1 MEQTNNTDCP
11 IPTVKNWEYPQLS
24 VDLSQFPDKSHEDL
38 PDAMRWA
45 DAIAKEPAWCPLKG
59 KELADFIENWKHIE
73 SSDDVRVPF
82 AYKNGG
88 KTAENPKAVSKL
100 RAVGKDFIYKVGK
113 HILSGNFNLTTIPFP
128 IRAMIPKS
136 YLEYVGSTAT
146 VFFPL
151 YMNLA
156 LKTSDPVERFKLY
169 IVSSLAYFYMSSS
182 FAKPLNP
189 ILGET
194 CTGYYDDGS
203 HFYLEQ
209 ISHHPPISYMFYV
222 GPNDAYRFYGP
233 SQYGASA
240 GFNSITVTA
249 KAWRK
254 VTFKDNN
261 QTIHNTFPNEYY
273 DGSLLGTT
281 VHSSIGD
288 LEFTDEGNGIYC
300 KIELGKVKKRPTDY
314 IEGTITVNGEPVSK
328 LTGTYL
334 GYLEFDGKRYFDFRH
349 VQPFQTKLATSPLQ
363 SDCLYRPDRA
373 LLVRGQYDAAQKEK
387 EQLEHIQR
395 TDAKMR
401 KAYKEE
407 QAANGNADATATEG
421 H

>member
-1 MEQTNNTDCP
+1 MYYIGPNE
-11 IPTVKNWEYPQLS
+11 
-24 VDLSQFPDKSHEDL
+24 
-38 PDAMRWA
+38 
-45 DAIAKEPAWCPLKG
+45 
-59 KELADFIENWKHIE
+59 
-73 SSDDVRVPF
+73 
-82 AYKNGG
+82 AYK
-88 KTAENPKAVSKL
+88 
-100 RAVGKDFIYKVGK
+100 
-113 HILSGNFNLTTIPFP
+113 
-128 IRAMIPKS
+128 
-136 YLEYVGSTAT
+136 
-146 VFFPL
+146 
-151 YMNLA
+151 
-156 LKTSDPVERFKLY
+156 
-169 IVSSLAYFYMSSS
+169 
-182 FAKPLNP
+182 
-189 ILGET
+189 
-194 CTGYYDDGS
+194 
-203 HFYLEQ
+203 
-209 ISHHPPISYMFYV
+209 
-222 GPNDAYRFYGP
+222 FYGP

-281 VHSSIGD
+281 VHSSVGD

-300 KIELGKVKKRPTDY
+300 KIELGKVKKRPSDY

-349 VQPFQTKLATSPLQ
+349 VQPFKTQLATSPLQ

-373 LLVRGQYDAAQKEK
+373 LLARGQYDPAQKEK
-387 EQLEHIQR
+387 EQLEHVQR
-395 TDAKMR
+395 TDAKIR

-407 QAANGNADATATEG
+407 QANNANADGTAAEG